1 MTIKMQAKV
10 CLKVDLQE
18 NQFMMTVIKFRSD
31 GFPFE
36 DNDLKTIEQISVN
49 VFAILKTRSTRY
61 LIYYLI

>member
-1 MTIKMQAKV
+1 MTIKMQAKI

-18 NQFMMTVIKFRSD
+18 NQFTMTVIKFRSD

-49 VFAILKTRSTRY
+49 VFAILKTRSIRY